1 MLSPTLYTHT
11 GGDGGDVDVITARV
25 LITARFSGV
34 NINVTS
40 DSTRIPRALWKSLPV
55 LESNSG
61 FNLSGAHAIA
71 FYLAGLG
78 PGPGADRWA
87 GLGQGAE
94 QEATVLQWVALAE
107 GTLLPA
113 TVATCFPS
121 VARGD
126 HRKAASRARAEIF
139 TVLSALDSTLRH
151 RTFLVGER
159 LSLADVSVA
168 TALLLPFAHVLD
180 AAARGRYPHATRW
193 FLTCAHQP
201 EFLSVLGPV
210 ALPRQP
216 AGDGGHPAPA
226 KGQPAGAE
234 GQPGPAK
241 GQPAGAEGQ
250 PAGAKGQPAG
260 AKGQPAPAKGQPA
273 GEKGQAAAEG
283 AANGDDAKPKTPAQ
297 LKKEAKR
304 KEKLDKFQQKQEKVK
319 ESRADEQQQQQKKKA
334 KVEKKEL
341 EVITYDVDTP
351 PGEKKDVSG
360 LMPEAY
366 SPRYVEAAWYP
377 WWEKQGFFKPE
388 YGRASVSEEN
398 PKGVFMMCI
407 PPPNVTG
414 SLHLGHALTN
424 AVEDTLTRWH
434 RMRGETTLWNP
445 GCDHAGIA
453 TQVVVERKVKKEL
466 GLSRHDLGRDNF
478 VEHVWAWKRE
488 KGDRI
493 YHQLRT
499 LGSSL
504 DWDRACFTMDPKL
517 SRAVQEAFV
526 RLHDDGVIYRG
537 NRLVNWSCSLNSA
550 ISDIEVDKKELSGR
564 TLLPVPGYSEKVE
577 FGVLVSFAYKVED
590 SDEEV
595 VVATTRVETML
606 GDTGVAVH
614 PDDPRYTHLRGRFVL
629 HPFCGRRLPIVHDDF
644 VDTAFGTGAVKITP
658 GHDLADFEC
667 GSRHGLETITIL
679 DSSGTLLNVPPP
691 FLGMR
696 RFDARVAVLRALEE
710 RGLARGVTDNPMVVP
725 ICSRSKDVV
734 EPLLRPQW
742 YVRCGEMAAA
752 ASASVRSGELSIV
765 PRAFRKTWFSW
776 MDNIRDWCI
785 SRQLWW
791 GHRIPA
797 YHVTIQGGG
806 HTTASAGDDVD
817 ELWVSG
823 RTEEE
828 ARAKAAKKFNVDP
841 QLIHLRQDDD
851 VLDTWFSSGLFPF
864 SIFGWPDETEE
875 LRVFYPGTLLET
887 GHDILFFWVARMVML
902 GLRLLGKLP
911 FKEVYL
917 HAIVRDAHGR
927 KMSKSLGNV
936 IDPVSVIHG
945 ITLQELHDS
954 LQDGNLDPL
963 EVQKAIEGQTADFPN
978 GIPECGTDA
987 LRFALCAYTAQGR
1000 DINLDVNR
1008 ILGYR
1013 HFCNKMW
1020 NATRFCLKV
1029 LGPDF
1034 RPAATAAVPDGAGEM
1049 ERWVLSR
1056 LSAAVSACDA
1066 AFRSYDFPAITTA
1079 IYSFWLYELCDVY
1092 LECVKPLAGGSAE
1105 GGPPAPGLAACRQAL
1120 YSCLDGGLRLAAP
1133 LMPFLTEELY
1143 QRLPRRPTA
1152 AARPPPA
1159 SIAVSPYPEEHE
1171 FCFRDVDLD
1180 ARVEFAL
1187 SVVRTARSLRA
1198 DYSLTKTK
1206 APLFV
1211 VCSDPQAS
1219 ALLDPLLP
1227 HVRTLSS
1234 SLSVSLTDG
1243 ARALTLAGCAV
1254 AVVNDRCTVHMQL
1267 TGLIDAGKELGKLS
1281 RRHGEVER
1289 AAERLRERRSAAEYA
1304 ERVPESVQGA
1314 DTEKLKQLQAE
1325 LQKIA
1330 EAMRIFQEMLPQS
1343 SCDA

>member
-1 MLSPTLYTHT
+1 MSSLTLYAHT

-25 LITARFSGV
+25 LITARFAGV

-40 DSTRIPRALWKSLPV
+40 DSTRIPRVLWKSLPV

-61 FNLSGAHAIA
+61 FKLSGAHAIA
-71 FYLAGLG
+71 YYLARLG
-78 PGPGADRWA
+78 SAPGPDRWA
-87 GLGQGAE
+87 GLGQGEE
-94 QEATVLQWVALAE
+94 QEASVLQWVALAE

-113 TVATCFPS
+113 TVATCYPS
-121 VARGD
+121 VAGGD
-126 HRKAASRARAEIF
+126 QRKVASRARAEIF
-139 TVLSALDSTLRH
+139 SALSALDSTLRQ

-168 TALLLPFAHVLD
+168 TALMLPYAHVLD
-180 AAARGRYPHATRW
+180 AAARGRHPHATRW

-201 EFLSVLGPV
+201 QFLSVLGPV
-210 ALPRQP
+210 ALTR
-216 AGDGGHPAPA
+216 
-226 KGQPAGAE
+226 QPAGAE
-234 GQPGPAK
+234 
-241 GQPAGAEGQ
+241 
-250 PAGAKGQPAG
+250 
-260 AKGQPAPAKGQPA
+260 
-273 GEKGQAAAEG
+273 
-283 AANGDDAKPKTPAQ
+283 DDAKPKTPAQ

-304 KEKLDKFQQKQEKVK
+304 REKLDKFQQKQEKVK
-319 ESRADEQQQQQKKKA
+319 EPRPDQQQQKKG

-351 PGEKKDVSG
+351 RGEKKDVSG
-360 LMPEAY
+360 PMPDAY

-388 YGRASVSEEN
+388 YGRASVSEKN

-466 GLSRHDLGRDNF
+466 GLSRHDLGRDKF
-478 VEHVWAWKRE
+478 IEHVWAWKRE

-550 ISDIEVDKKELSGR
+550 ISDIEVDKRELSGR
-564 TLLPVPGYSEKVE
+564 TLLPVPGYSGKVE

-644 VDTAFGTGAVKITP
+644 VDTNFGTGAVKLTP
-658 GHDLADFEC
+658 GHDPTDFEC
-667 GSRHGLETITIL
+667 GSRHGLETVTIL
-679 DSSGTLLNVPPP
+679 DSSGTLINVPPP

-696 RFDARVAVLRALEE
+696 RFDARVSVLRALEE

-742 YVRCGEMAAA
+742 YVRCADMAAA
-752 ASASVRSGELSIV
+752 ASASVRSGELAIV
-765 PRAFRKTWFSW
+765 PHAFRKTWFSW

-806 HTTASAGDDVD
+806 HTTASPGDDVD

-823 RTEEE
+823 RSEEE

-841 QLIHLRQDDD
+841 QLIQLRQDED

-875 LRVFYPGTLLET
+875 LRVFYPGALLET

-954 LQDGNLDPL
+954 LQDGNLDPV
-963 EVQKAIEGQTADFPN
+963 EVQKAIEGQKADFPN

-1105 GGPPAPGLAACRQAL
+1105 GAAPPSPGLAACRQAL
-1120 YSCLDGGLRLAAP
+1120 YSCLEGGLRLAAP

-1143 QRLPRRPTA
+1143 QRLPRRPVPA
-1152 AARPPPA
+1152 AVVVPAVAARPPPV

-1171 FCFRDVDLD
+1171 FSFRDVDVEV
-1180 ARVEFAL
+1180 RVEFAL

-1211 VCSDPQAS
+1211 VCSDPQAG
-1219 ALLDPLLP
+1219 ALLEPLLP

-1234 SLSVSLTDG
+1234 SLSVSLAD
-1243 ARALTLAGCAV
+1243 AAHALTLAGCAV

-1267 TGLIDAGKELGKLS
+1267 TGLIDAGKELAKLR

-1289 AAERLRERRSAAEYA
+1289 SAERLGERRSAAEYA
-1304 ERVPESVQGA
+1304 ERVPQSVQSA
-1314 DTEKLKQLQAE
+1314 DTEKLNQLQAE
-1325 LQKIA
+1325 LQKIT
-1330 EAMRIFQEMLPQS
+1330 EAMRIFEKMLTQS
-1343 SCDA
+1343 SGDA

>member
-1 MLSPTLYTHT
+1 
-11 GGDGGDVDVITARV
+11 
-25 LITARFSGV
+25 
-34 NINVTS
+34 
-40 DSTRIPRALWKSLPV
+40 
-55 LESNSG
+55 
-61 FNLSGAHAIA
+61 
-71 FYLAGLG
+71 
-78 PGPGADRWA
+78 
-87 GLGQGAE
+87 
-94 QEATVLQWVALAE
+94 
-107 GTLLPA
+107 
-113 TVATCFPS
+113 
-121 VARGD
+121 
-126 HRKAASRARAEIF
+126 
-139 TVLSALDSTLRH
+139 
-151 RTFLVGER
+151 
-159 LSLADVSVA
+159 
-168 TALLLPFAHVLD
+168 
-180 AAARGRYPHATRW
+180 
-193 FLTCAHQP
+193 
-201 EFLSVLGPV
+201 
-210 ALPRQP
+210 
-216 AGDGGHPAPA
+216 
-226 KGQPAGAE
+226 
-234 GQPGPAK
+234 
-241 GQPAGAEGQ
+241 
-250 PAGAKGQPAG
+250 
-260 AKGQPAPAKGQPA
+260 
-273 GEKGQAAAEG
+273 
-283 AANGDDAKPKTPAQ
+283 
-297 LKKEAKR
+297 
-304 KEKLDKFQQKQEKVK
+304 
-319 ESRADEQQQQQKKKA
+319 
-334 KVEKKEL
+334 
-341 EVITYDVDTP
+341 
-351 PGEKKDVSG
+351 
-360 LMPEAY
+360 
-366 SPRYVEAAWYP
+366 
-377 WWEKQGFFKPE
+377 
-388 YGRASVSEEN
+388 
-398 PKGVFMMCI
+398 
-407 PPPNVTG
+407 
-414 SLHLGHALTN
+414 
-424 AVEDTLTRWH
+424 
-434 RMRGETTLWNP
+434 
-445 GCDHAGIA
+445 
-453 TQVVVERKVKKEL
+453 
-466 GLSRHDLGRDNF
+466 
-478 VEHVWAWKRE
+478 
-488 KGDRI
+488 
-493 YHQLRT
+493 
-499 LGSSL
+499 
-504 DWDRACFTMDPKL
+504 KL

-550 ISDIEVDKKELSGR
+550 ISDIEVDKRELSGR
-564 TLLPVPGYSEKVE
+564 TLLPVPGYSGKVE
-577 FGVLVSFAYKVED
+577 FGVLVSFAYKTRRWW
-590 SDEEV
+590 
-595 VVATTRVETML
+595 VATTRVETML

-644 VDTAFGTGAVKITP
+644 VDTNFGTGAVKLTP
-658 GHDLADFEC
+658 GHDPTDFEC
-667 GSRHGLETITIL
+667 GSRHGLETVTIL
-679 DSSGTLLNVPPP
+679 DSSGTLINVPPP

-696 RFDARVAVLRALEE
+696 RFDARVSVLRALEE

-742 YVRCGEMAAA
+742 YVRCADMAAA
-752 ASASVRSGELSIV
+752 ASASVRSGELAIV
-765 PRAFRKTWFSW
+765 PHAFRKTWFSW

-806 HTTASAGDDVD
+806 HTTASPGDDVD

-823 RTEEE
+823 RSEEE

-841 QLIHLRQDDD
+841 QLIQLRQDED

-875 LRVFYPGTLLET
+875 LRVFYPGALLET

-954 LQDGNLDPL
+954 LQDGNLDPV
-963 EVQKAIEGQTADFPN
+963 EVQKAIEGQKADFPN

-1092 LECVKPLAGGSAE
+1092 L
-1105 GGPPAPGLAACRQAL
+1105 AL

-1143 QRLPRRPTA
+1143 QRLPRRPVPA
-1152 AARPPPA
+1152 VAARPPPV

-1171 FCFRDVDLD
+1171 FSFRDVDVEV
-1180 ARVEFAL
+1180 RVEFAL

-1211 VCSDPQAS
+1211 VCSDPQAG
-1219 ALLDPLLP
+1219 ALLEPLLP

-1234 SLSVSLTDG
+1234 SLSVSLAD
-1243 ARALTLAGCAV
+1243 AAHALTP
-1254 AVVNDRCTVHMQL
+1254 RR
-1267 TGLIDAGKELGKLS
+1267 GLIDAGKELGQ
-1281 RRHGEVER
+1281 
-1289 AAERLRERRSAAEYA
+1289 AAAATRGGGALRGTSRERRSAAEYA
-1304 ERVPESVQGA
+1304 ERVPQSVQSA
-1314 DTEKLKQLQAE
+1314 DTEK
-1325 LQKIA
+1325 
-1330 EAMRIFQEMLPQS
+1330 
-1343 SCDA
+1343 